1 MPTIFATAAS
11 RALKYLTDYRE
22 VRRSIGL
29 RWWVEIII
37 IGACYLVYSMIR
49 NYLGSDNVTWKVA
62 FDNAKTIIEIERYLG
77 LYQELRLQEWFIDWE
92 LFIRFW
98 NIFYGLLHFAVTGFV
113 LFWLYV
119 RFPDHFARWRTIG
132 LITTGLALVGFAIFP
147 LMPPRLLGAGL
158 DAYGADMHDLY
169 PFVDTVKE
177 FGGLW
182 QYGSGA
188 LRSVSNQYAAMPS
201 LHFAWACWCTIAIYS
216 RLSRVTTKTLAVL
229 YPIATLF
236 AILVTANHFWLD
248 AVGGALVLG
257 VGYVLGTYFIYAGP
271 SLRENLRLSRKASA
285 DEPAAETTAGLAAE
299 TTAGP
304 AAYAVGKAVADA
316 AAGRTPASLAKL
328 K

>member
-1 MPTIFATAAS
+1 MPISFTTAA
-11 RALKYLTDYRE
+11 RRVLQYLTDYRE
-22 VRRSIGL
+22 VRRRIGL

-37 IGACYLVYSMIR
+37 IGVCYLIYSMIR
-49 NYLGSDNVTWKVA
+49 NYLGSDNVTWEVA

-77 LYQELRLQEWFIDWE
+77 LYQELRIQEWFIDWE

-98 NIFYGLLHFAVTGFV
+98 NIFYGLFHFVVTGFV

-147 LMPPRLLGAGL
+147 LMPPRLLGASIES
-158 DAYGADMHDLY
+158 YGAGMPDVY
-169 PFVDTVKE
+169 TFVDTVKE

-188 LRSVSNQYAAMPS
+188 LRSISNQYAAMPS

-216 RLSRVTTKTLAVL
+216 RLSRVFTKTLAVL

-271 SLRENLRLSRKASA
+271 SLRGSAWLSRKAADPSESA
-285 DEPAAETTAGLAAE
+285 TDAVGTGRTTTA
-299 TTAGP
+299 
-304 AAYAVGKAVADA
+304 
-316 AAGRTPASLAKL
+316 SLVKL